1 MFCAQDVDAAYMNK
15 VELEAKVEALMDE
28 INFLRSFYEAVSR
41 AGGSPRRAGGWGP
54 RLSTEAAGPFPGH
67 PSAPHPMP
75 ELELMR

>member
-41 AGGSPRRAGGWGP
+41 AGGSPLEELEAGGC
-54 RLSTEAAGPFPGH
+54 S
-67 PSAPHPMP
+67 
-75 ELELMR
+75 